1 MTKLSD
7 SAAEMQKIM
16 GEISD
21 LLVKSGVSPLR
32 KDDQQ
37 GGIDDNAEGDP
48 SKPMAMDGDENPAP
62 DAGGDASVQ
71 ADDAAADGAAEDL
84 GDMDG
89 EGDEGMD
96 GRDEVKQMVAD
107 MSDDELML
115 MLEVMQAESASR
127 GAGQDGAAPEDGAPE
142 APEAPEMDQG
152 APAPDMPPASDMA
165 PPAPEDEAPE
175 MGKSES
181 KETLTDSKHCGTPP
195 SKPAPKPLAKGD
207 SQPPVLDPGGVAA
220 MARAFGKSD
229 DGDKDDMKKSIQ
241 FLSDQVDA
249 LLAAQ
254 ATPAPAAKVVVVKPI
269 ASNRPQGQAL
279 EKSSSAPAVQKLA
292 KSDAIQ
298 LLLEVQKRE
307 VNSAQKSVD
316 YGMVSDLHRADEA
329 SAEKMIAG
337 FQLRGILPK

>member
-127 GAGQDGAAPEDGAPE
+127 GAGQDGADAEDGAPE

-165 PPAPEDEAPE
+165 PPASDMAPPPAPEEDETLAPE
-175 MGKSES
+175 MGKS
-181 KETLTDSKHCGTPP
+181 
-195 SKPAPKPLAKGD
+195 D
-207 SQPPVLDPGGVAA
+207 SQPPMLDPGGVAA
-220 MARAFGKSD
+220 MGRAFGKSD

-254 ATPAPAAKVVVVKPI
+254 SAAPAPATKVVVVKPI

>member
-16 GEISD
+16 GEIND
-21 LLVKSGVSPLR
+21 LLVKSGVGPLR
-32 KDDQQ
+32 KDDEQ

-62 DAGGDASVQ
+62 DASGDASVQ
-71 ADDAAADGAAEDL
+71 ADDEAADGAAEDL

-89 EGDEGMD
+89 EGDDGMD

-127 GAGQDGAAPEDGAPE
+127 GAGQDGADAEDGAPE

-165 PPAPEDEAPE
+165 PPASDMAPPPAPEEDETLAPE
-175 MGKSES
+175 MGKS
-181 KETLTDSKHCGTPP
+181 
-195 SKPAPKPLAKGD
+195 D
-207 SQPPVLDPGGVAA
+207 SQPPMLDPGGVAA
-220 MARAFGKSD
+220 MGRAFGKSD

-254 ATPAPAAKVVVVKPI
+254 SAAPAPATKVVVVKPI

>member
-16 GEISD
+16 GEIND
-21 LLVKSGVSPLR
+21 LLVKSGVGPLR
-32 KDDQQ
+32 KDDEQ

-62 DAGGDASVQ
+62 DADGDASVQ
-71 ADDAAADGAAEDL
+71 ADDEAADGAAEDL

-89 EGDEGMD
+89 EGDDGMD

-165 PPAPEDEAPE
+165 PPASDMAPPPAPEEDETLAPE
-175 MGKSES
+175 MGKS
-181 KETLTDSKHCGTPP
+181 
-195 SKPAPKPLAKGD
+195 D
-207 SQPPVLDPGGVAA
+207 SQPPMLDPGGVAA
-220 MARAFGKSD
+220 MGRAFGKSD

-254 ATPAPAAKVVVVKPI
+254 SAAPAPATKVVVVKPI

-329 SAEKMIAG
+329 SAGKMIAG

>member
-32 KDDQQ
+32 KDDEQ

-48 SKPMAMDGDENPAP
+48 SKPMAMDGDESPAP

-89 EGDEGMD
+89 EGDDGMD

-127 GAGQDGAAPEDGAPE
+127 GAGQDGADAEDGAPE
-142 APEAPEMDQG
+142 APEAPAPEMDQG

-165 PPAPEDEAPE
+165 PPAPEEEAPAPE
-175 MGKSES
+175 FGKS
-181 KETLTDSKHCGTPP
+181 DG
-195 SKPAPKPLAKGD
+195 
-207 SQPPVLDPGGVAA
+207 QPPVLDPGGVAA
-220 MARAFGKSD
+220 MGRAFGKSD

-254 ATPAPAAKVVVVKPI
+254 SATPAPAAKVVVVKPI

-329 SAEKMIAG
+329 AAEKMIAG

>member
-48 SKPMAMDGDENPAP
+48 SKPMAMDGDESPAP

-71 ADDAAADGAAEDL
+71 ADDEAAAGAAEDL

-127 GAGQDGAAPEDGAPE
+127 GAGQDGAAPED
-142 APEAPEMDQG
+142 
-152 APAPDMPPASDMA
+152 
-165 PPAPEDEAPE
+165 EAPE

-195 SKPAPKPLAKGD
+195 SKPAPKPLAKGE

-220 MARAFGKSD
+220 MGRAFGKSD

-269 ASNRPQGQAL
+269 ASTRPQGQAL

>member
-16 GEISD
+16 GEIND
-21 LLVKSGVSPLR
+21 LLVKSGVGPLR
-32 KDDQQ
+32 KDDEQ

-62 DAGGDASVQ
+62 DADGDASVQ
-71 ADDAAADGAAEDL
+71 ADDEAADGAAEDL

-89 EGDEGMD
+89 EGDDGMD

-127 GAGQDGAAPEDGAPE
+127 GAGQDGADAEDGAPE

-165 PPAPEDEAPE
+165 PPASDMAPPPAPEEDETLAPE
-175 MGKSES
+175 MGKS
-181 KETLTDSKHCGTPP
+181 
-195 SKPAPKPLAKGD
+195 D
-207 SQPPVLDPGGVAA
+207 SQPPMLDPGGVAA
-220 MARAFGKSD
+220 MGRAFGKSD

-254 ATPAPAAKVVVVKPI
+254 SAAPAPATKVVVVKPI

>member
-16 GEISD
+16 GEIND
-21 LLVKSGVSPLR
+21 LLVKSGVGPLR
-32 KDDQQ
+32 KDDEQ

-62 DAGGDASVQ
+62 DASGDASVQ
-71 ADDAAADGAAEDL
+71 ADDEAADGAAEDL

-89 EGDEGMD
+89 EGDDGMD

-127 GAGQDGAAPEDGAPE
+127 GAGQDGTDAEDGAPE

-165 PPAPEDEAPE
+165 PPASDMAPPPAPEEDETLAPE
-175 MGKSES
+175 MGKS
-181 KETLTDSKHCGTPP
+181 
-195 SKPAPKPLAKGD
+195 D
-207 SQPPVLDPGGVAA
+207 SQPPMLDPGGVAA
-220 MARAFGKSD
+220 MGRAFGKSD

-254 ATPAPAAKVVVVKPI
+254 SAAPAPATKVVVVKPI

>member
-16 GEISD
+16 GEIND
-21 LLVKSGVSPLR
+21 LLVKSGVGPLR
-32 KDDQQ
+32 KDDEQ

-62 DAGGDASVQ
+62 DASGDASVQ
-71 ADDAAADGAAEDL
+71 ADDEAADGAAEDL

-89 EGDEGMD
+89 EGDDGMD

-127 GAGQDGAAPEDGAPE
+127 GAGQDGADAEDGAPE

-152 APAPDMPPASDMA
+152 APAPEAPAADMPPASDMA
-165 PPAPEDEAPE
+165 PPPAPEEDETLAPE
-175 MGKSES
+175 MGKS
-181 KETLTDSKHCGTPP
+181 
-195 SKPAPKPLAKGD
+195 D
-207 SQPPVLDPGGVAA
+207 SQPPMLDPGGVAA
-220 MARAFGKSD
+220 MGRAFGKSD

-254 ATPAPAAKVVVVKPI
+254 SAAPAPATKVVVVKPI

>member
-165 PPAPEDEAPE
+165 PPAPAPEDEAPE
-175 MGKSES
+175 MGKSE
-181 KETLTDSKHCGTPP
+181 

>member
-16 GEISD
+16 GEIND
-21 LLVKSGVSPLR
+21 LLVKSGVGPLR
-32 KDDQQ
+32 KDDEQ

-71 ADDAAADGAAEDL
+71 ADDAAASDAAEDL

-89 EGDEGMD
+89 EGDDGMD

-127 GAGQDGAAPEDGAPE
+127 GAGQEGAEAEDGAPE
-142 APEAPEMDQG
+142 APEAPAPE
-152 APAPDMPPASDMA
+152 APAADMPPASDMA
-165 PPAPEDEAPE
+165 PPPPAPEEEEAPAPE
-175 MGKSES
+175 MGKS
-181 KETLTDSKHCGTPP
+181 
-195 SKPAPKPLAKGD
+195 D
-207 SQPPVLDPGGVAA
+207 SQPPMLDQGGVAA
-220 MARAFGKSD
+220 MGRAFGKSD
-229 DGDKDDMKKSIQ
+229 DGDKDEMKKSIQ

-254 ATPAPAAKVVVVKPI
+254 AAPAPVEKVVVVKPI

-279 EKSSSAPAVQKLA
+279 EKSSSAPVVQKLA